1 MSGHERGAHRK
12 CTTAAEMGIEEG
24 RMGKA
29 GVIRSFAC
37 AALLALTLV
46 GCSSAQPPKA
56 VNVSI
61 EGLVYAPE
69 AVTVARG
76 DTVVWTNEDIVPHT
90 VTARDGAFD
99 SGMIAA
105 GATWRYVVREKGMV
119 EYYCTFHPTMKGTL
133 KVE

>member
-1 MSGHERGAHRK
+1 
-12 CTTAAEMGIEEG
+12 
-24 RMGKA
+24 MGKA

-46 GCSSAQPPKA
+46 ACSSAQPPKT
-56 VNVSI
+56 VKVSI
-61 EGLVYAPE
+61 EGLIYAP
-69 AVTVARG
+69 AVVTVAHG
-76 DTVVWTNEDIVPHT
+76 DTVVFTNRDIVPHT

-105 GATWRYVVREKGMV
+105 GATWRYVAREAGTV